1 MCCSTRPLRECGQ
14 ATVEAAF
21 VIPLLFALFGVLLQP
36 ALLLYDRC
44 VMGAAAA
51 ETCRLASTQPCSED
65 AMRAFALRRLAV
77 LPPLD
82 LFHSQDCPWEIDV
95 QAGQGVQASQV
106 RISGHVRVLPLLGV
120 AASALTEELG
130 DGCAQLSCSASAQLH
145 PSWLE
150 GVDGSPS
157 DWIAT
162 WD

>member
-65 AMRAFALRRLAV
+65 AMRAFALRRLAA

-82 LFHSQDCPWEIDV
+82 LFHSQDCPWELDV
-95 QAGQGVQASQV
+95 QAGQGAQASQV
-106 RISGHVRVLPLLGV
+106 RIIAPRLPGFSTLSTTAISGLLPSLRSSSLCSLLLRT
-120 AASALTEELG
+120 AI
-130 DGCAQLSCSASAQLH
+130 
-145 PSWLE
+145 
-150 GVDGSPS
+150 SPS
-157 DWIAT
+157 VPSR
-162 WD
+162 